1 MADYKSKKKVNKTIE
16 NQEQNNKMNI
26 NWYPGHMAKTKRQII
41 EDLKLIDIVVEVLDA
56 RIPISSQNPD
66 VREYTKEKKKI
77 MVLNKSDLANEIETK
92 KWVKYFNKQGMSAI
106 ITDANSGKGIN
117 EVILEIKNIAKQN
130 QEKYIEKGR
139 VGKSVRVLILG
150 IPNVGKS
157 SFINRVTKKASAQV
171 GNRPGVTR
179 QKQWIR
185 LADGIELMDTPGV
198 LWPKFESEEVALN
211 LAYTGTIK
219 DDILEKAEVAF
230 RLLKYLIDNY
240 ENNVIERYKI
250 DKQELDNIMKQDI
263 EENEKIYE
271 IMRLIAKKRGAIISG
286 RKN

>member
-1 MADYKSKKKVNKTIE
+1 MNNEEKLTKVG
-16 NQEQNNKMNI
+16 I

-77 MVLNKSDLANEIETK
+77 MILNKSDLANENETK

-106 ITDANSGKGIN
+106 ITDANIGKGIS
-117 EVILEIKNIAKQN
+117 EVIAEIKKMAREN
-130 QEKYIEKGR
+130 QDKYINKGR
-139 VGKSVRVLILG
+139 IGRSIRVLILG

-157 SFINRVTKKASAQV
+157 SFINRITKKSSAQV

-185 LADGIELMDTPGV
+185 LAEGIELMDTPGV

-219 DDILEKAEVAF
+219 DDILEKIEIAF
-230 RLLKYLIDNY
+230 RLLKYLIENY
-240 ENNVIERYKI
+240 EDNVIERYKL
-250 DKQELDNIMKQDI
+250 DKQDIDNIMNQEI
-263 EENEKIYE
+263 EENDKIYD
-271 IMRLIAKKRGAIISG
+271 IMKLIAKKRGAIISG

>member
-1 MADYKSKKKVNKTIE
+1 MTNKEENKVVPKV
-16 NQEQNNKMNI
+16 NI

-92 KWVKYFNKQGMSAI
+92 KWVRYFNKQGISAI

-130 QEKYIEKGR
+130 QEKYINKGR
-139 VGKSVRVLILG
+139 IGKSVRVLILG

-157 SFINRVTKKASAQV
+157 SFINRITKKSSAQV

-219 DDILEKAEVAF
+219 DDILEKVEVAY
-230 RLLKYLIDNY
+230 RLLKYLIENY
-240 ENNVIERYKI
+240 SNNVIERYKI
-250 DKQELDNIMKQDI
+250 DRQELDNIMKQDI
-263 EENEKIYE
+263 EENDKIYE
-271 IMRLIAKKRGAIISG
+271 MMSLIAKKRGAILSR